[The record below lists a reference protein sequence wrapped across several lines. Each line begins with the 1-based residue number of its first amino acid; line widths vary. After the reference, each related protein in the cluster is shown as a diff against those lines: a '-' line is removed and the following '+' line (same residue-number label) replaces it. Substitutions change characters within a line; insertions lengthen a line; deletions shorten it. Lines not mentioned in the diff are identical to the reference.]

1 MILFYIL
8 CCLNTNTRVNWCPV
22 SWRPFISNALSNS
35 MVVSGGTVN
44 PALVTLS
51 WPEASYDYLL
61 YTFYVVDWN
70 WEVKSPL
77 SVTSYWQPPPEQ
89 RGLEF
94 HSCFSG
100 HLSVILITSKNWL
113 LGFLI
118 VLYINIYVNIWYSF
132 YLLFLRP
139 VLIKCWMWLII
150 DRYLLGIHVILWLS

>member
-1 MILFYIL
+1 MSSVMKTIYFKCFVKLNGCFRWNSKSSPCDSVLARSFLWLSLVYIL
-8 CCLNTNTRVNWCPV
+8 RSGLKLGGQIALICDIILTTTTR
-22 SWRPFISNALSNS
+22 A
-35 MVVSGGTVN
+35 
-44 PALVTLS
+44 
-51 WPEASYDYLL
+51 
-61 YTFYVVDWN
+61 
-70 WEVKSPL
+70 K
-77 SVTSYWQPPPEQ
+77 
-89 RGLEF
+89 GLEF

>member
-1 MILFYIL
+1 MSSVMKTIYFKCFVRLNGCFRWSSKSSPCDSVLARSFLWLSLVYIL
-8 CCLNTNTRVNWCPV
+8 R
-22 SWRPFISNALSNS
+22 
-35 MVVSGGTVN
+35 SG
-44 PALVTLS
+44 LKL
-51 WPEASYDYLL
+51 
-61 YTFYVVDWN
+61 
-70 WEVKSPL
+70 EVKSLL
-77 SVTSYWQPPPEQ
+77 SVTSYWPPPPEQ

-139 VLIKCWMWLII
+139 VLIKCWMWLIS